1 MSKSDI
7 IIIAMMI
14 LSVFVLGF
22 SVSQT
27 IGTDNVNKAIFEE
40 SNTPDRI
47 PESEMEIILN
57 CRNLTLRETAYCLKD
72 NIEVFYI
79 YNVTDDDI
87 AETMTLDEIKEVGTD
102 CGGYSYLYRRLAKE
116 IGFNAT
122 TNRYNGIKN
131 VHPAHRWAEIWD
143 NETWCKLDLLKVK
156 CYEIDYE

>member
-57 CRNLTLRETAYCLKD
+57 CRNLTLKETAYCLRD
-72 NIEVFYI
+72 NIEIFYI

-87 AETMTLDEIKEVGTD
+87 NLTLDQLKTNGGD
-102 CGGYSYLYRRLAKE
+102 CRNYAFLYEGLAKE
-116 IGFNAT
+116 LGFDSDT
-122 TNRYNGIKN
+122 RVRNGKAD
-131 VHPAHRWAEIWD
+131 VFPGHRMTFMWD
-143 NETWCKLDLLKVK
+143 DKMYCKLDLLKVY
-156 CYEIDYE
+156 CRTRLDNE